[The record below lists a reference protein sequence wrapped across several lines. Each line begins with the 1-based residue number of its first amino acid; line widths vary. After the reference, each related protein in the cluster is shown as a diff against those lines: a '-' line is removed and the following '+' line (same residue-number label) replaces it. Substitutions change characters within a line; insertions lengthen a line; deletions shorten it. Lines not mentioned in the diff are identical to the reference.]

1 MLRKVTLEITVL
13 DYDRIGGSDP
23 IGKVRL
29 GYSRKK
35 LEKKH
40 WAEMVENPRRPVIH
54 WHVLQV
60 FGFFLNITLILGTNS
75 LTFQEGGKATVVFHA
90 LTCFF
95 VNTVITPL
103 TRALFRSLKIDRYHK
118 LLEPIL
124 MRVHQNYR
132 K

>member
-1 MLRKVTLEITVL
+1 MLRKVTLELTVL

-60 FGFFLNITLILGTNS
+60 YNNSMYYITNFIIECFTLKCIPLG
-75 LTFQEGGKATVVFHA
+75 L
-90 LTCFF
+90 
-95 VNTVITPL
+95 P
-103 TRALFRSLKIDRYHK
+103 R
-118 LLEPIL
+118 P
-124 MRVHQNYR
+124 
-132 K
+132 

>member
-60 FGFFLNITLILGTNS
+60 I
-75 LTFQEGGKATVVFHA
+75 
-90 LTCFF
+90 F
-95 VNTVITPL
+95 VICASDL
-103 TRALFRSLKIDRYHK
+103 LKPSMICPK
-118 LLEPIL
+118 
-124 MRVHQNYR
+124 
-132 K
+132 

>member
-13 DYDRIGGSDP
+13 DYDRIGGSDA

-60 FGFFLNITLILGTNS
+60 LMY
-75 LTFQEGGKATVVFHA
+75 
-90 LTCFF
+90 
-95 VNTVITPL
+95 
-103 TRALFRSLKIDRYHK
+103 RALFILSAAHVAKILDITR
-118 LLEPIL
+118 
-124 MRVHQNYR
+124 
-132 K
+132 

>member
-1 MLRKVTLEITVL
+1 MCTLFMILGMLRKVTLELTVL

-40 WAEMVENPRRPVIH
+40 WAEMVDNPRRPVIH

-60 FGFFLNITLILGTNS
+60 IRFLNH
-75 LTFQEGGKATVVFHA
+75 FRFEFPVF
-90 LTCFF
+90 
-95 VNTVITPL
+95 
-103 TRALFRSLKIDRYHK
+103 
-118 LLEPIL
+118 
-124 MRVHQNYR
+124 
-132 K
+132 

>member
-1 MLRKVTLEITVL
+1 MLRKVTLELTVL

-60 FGFFLNITLILGTNS
+60 SIVLFVF
-75 LTFQEGGKATVVFHA
+75 GGKTI
-90 LTCFF
+90 CFLRRPF
-95 VNTVITPL
+95 C
-103 TRALFRSLKIDRYHK
+103 LFTSLIAGS
-118 LLEPIL
+118 
-124 MRVHQNYR
+124 
-132 K
+132 

>member
-60 FGFFLNITLILGTNS
+60 
-75 LTFQEGGKATVVFHA
+75 
-90 LTCFF
+90 
-95 VNTVITPL
+95 
-103 TRALFRSLKIDRYHK
+103 LKIFK
-118 LLEPIL
+118 AAQE
-124 MRVHQNYR
+124 

>member
-1 MLRKVTLEITVL
+1 MLRKVTLELTVL

-60 FGFFLNITLILGTNS
+60 KIEIKKKIRENGSEQCCQVLY
-75 LTFQEGGKATVVFHA
+75 
-90 LTCFF
+90 C
-95 VNTVITPL
+95 NTHVQ
-103 TRALFRSLKIDRYHK
+103 SG
-118 LLEPIL
+118 
-124 MRVHQNYR
+124 N
-132 K
+132 

>member
-60 FGFFLNITLILGTNS
+60 IYDLLLPQVYTQLNYWVTSFFTLKAKILFFG
-75 LTFQEGGKATVVFHA
+75 
-90 LTCFF
+90 
-95 VNTVITPL
+95 
-103 TRALFRSLKIDRYHK
+103 
-118 LLEPIL
+118 
-124 MRVHQNYR
+124 
-132 K
+132 

>member
-1 MLRKVTLEITVL
+1 MLRKVTLELTVL

-60 FGFFLNITLILGTNS
+60 HYFSGTAVS
-75 LTFQEGGKATVVFHA
+75 VHIHSIPSV
-90 LTCFF
+90 
-95 VNTVITPL
+95 
-103 TRALFRSLKIDRYHK
+103 
-118 LLEPIL
+118 LLSFYL
-124 MRVHQNYR
+124 SN
-132 K
+132 

>member
-1 MLRKVTLEITVL
+1 MNNVPTCRCTKLNFCLNVILGMLRKVTLELTVL

-60 FGFFLNITLILGTNS
+60 YNSRMFYSQIYSLN
-75 LTFQEGGKATVVFHA
+75 
-90 LTCFF
+90 
-95 VNTVITPL
+95 
-103 TRALFRSLKIDRYHK
+103 
-118 LLEPIL
+118 
-124 MRVHQNYR
+124 
-132 K
+132 

>member
-1 MLRKVTLEITVL
+1 MLKEREKRKSKSKSDAVFFGCTKLNPILFLLFFSLLGMLRKVTLELTVL

-60 FGFFLNITLILGTNS
+60 KLDKNVAKTFLCSIANFNVGIL
-75 LTFQEGGKATVVFHA
+75 
-90 LTCFF
+90 
-95 VNTVITPL
+95 
-103 TRALFRSLKIDRYHK
+103 
-118 LLEPIL
+118 
-124 MRVHQNYR
+124 
-132 K
+132 

>member
-40 WAEMVENPRRPVIH
+40 WAEMVDNPRRPVIH

-60 FGFFLNITLILGTNS
+60 RK
-75 LTFQEGGKATVVFHA
+75 KAEQQRIEQQHQS
-90 LTCFF
+90 
-95 VNTVITPL
+95 TP
-103 TRALFRSLKIDRYHK
+103 RRQSKI
-118 LLEPIL
+118 EPG
-124 MRVHQNYR
+124 
-132 K
+132 

>member
-60 FGFFLNITLILGTNS
+60 NFVICTKYTLNGSLDMSTFYKDFRKHLIS
-75 LTFQEGGKATVVFHA
+75 
-90 LTCFF
+90 
-95 VNTVITPL
+95 
-103 TRALFRSLKIDRYHK
+103 S
-118 LLEPIL
+118 
-124 MRVHQNYR
+124 
-132 K
+132 